1 MITVCRN
8 AAKLIEPTML
18 SVLNQTYGNLD
29 YIVIDGASTDGT
41 TDIIRRY
48 GDRLSYWVSEPDG
61 GIYDA
66 MNKGVQMAQS
76 MVREGETAW
85 VNFMNAG
92 DGFSDNEVVE
102 DFFVDKEGCPPYPE
116 QAKVLIGN
124 FQRTRYS
131 ESGAGSEE
139 SEVVKTESIDFIPA
153 WMPFCHQAV
162 FMKLNDCL
170 YNNIY
175 IMSNFISFEH
185 NHMIKFSDK
194 MIHSLN
200 KTINSLPD
208 NYKEFLQK
216 QMDHIIL
223 NLEIIDKSIDSA
235 ELQNEQFVLDFYDK
249 LNKISIRK

>member
-1 MITVCRN
+1 MDRVFVITVCRN
-8 AAKLIEPTML
+8 AEKLIEPTML

-131 ESGAGSEE
+131 GSGAGSEE
-139 SEVVKTESIDFIPA
+139 SEVVKTGNIDFLPA

-162 FMKLNDCL
+162 FMKLDDCHFDTRYKIAADYHLFYNL
-170 YNNIY
+170 YFKDGKSAFY
-175 IMSNFISFEH
+175 VKDRVVA
-185 NHMIKFSDK
+185 KFSMDDSTTYSNLRATK
-194 MIHSLN
+194 REILDIQSKRKN
-200 KTINSLPD
+200 WFWW
-208 NYKEFLQK
+208 KEYIKWCL
-216 QMDHIIL
+216 H
-223 NLEIIDKSIDSA
+223 KS
-235 ELQNEQFVLDFYDK
+235 
-249 LNKISIRK
+249 